1 MPRAVIIIVVAA
13 VVALALL
20 SRAMTYTV
28 RFTENAVLTTFGK
41 AGEDAIKKDA
51 GLYFKWP
58 DPIQSVTK
66 YDTRARFLQAMSE
79 TQQTADNR
87 QLIVESFATWR
98 VEDPY
103 KFFQRF
109 SNAGD
114 RPSDHYAKAEE
125 TLRVSL
131 RSAIGEISK
140 YRMDELF
147 TTAAK
152 ASKLPELEGKVLAV
166 LQSASQ
172 SAGGA
177 GGIADYGIKVLSVGI
192 NRIELPADTT
202 SAMFASMKADRDR
215 LVKELESKG
224 SSEAQT
230 ITSTADSNARKILQ
244 FAEAYAADIR
254 QQGDREAQQFVA
266 QMNEAPELAVFLKE
280 IDFIKQSL
288 SKRMTWI
295 VDTTMPG
302 FELLAPS
309 ALRKAK
315 AGEVPGIRALM
326 GKPAATATSKVRSPE
341 SSAEPVAEESTGG
354 NR

>member
-1 MPRAVIIIVVAA
+1 MPRAAIIIVVAS

-20 SRAMTYTV
+20 SRAMTFTV

-58 DPIQSVTK
+58 DPIQSVIK
-66 YDTRARFLQAMSE
+66 YDTRARFLQALSE

-87 QLIVESFATWR
+87 QLIVESFCTWR
-98 VEDPY
+98 VEDPF
-103 KFFQRF
+103 KFFRNF
-109 SNAGD
+109 SSAGD
-114 RPSDHYAKAEE
+114 RSADHYAKAEE

-147 TTAAK
+147 TTASK
-152 ASKLPELEGKVLAV
+152 ASKLPDLESKVLGV
-166 LQSASQ
+166 LQA
-172 SAGGA
+172 AAPGG
-177 GGIADYGIKVLSVGI
+177 GSVADYGVKVLSVGI

-202 SAMFASMKADRDR
+202 SAVFTSMKADRDR
-215 LVKELESKG
+215 LVKELESRG
-224 SSEAQT
+224 ASEAQT
-230 ITSTADSNARKILQ
+230 ITSTAESNAKKILQ

-254 QQGDREAQQFVA
+254 QQGDREAERYIA
-266 QMNEAPELAVFLKE
+266 QMSEAPDLAVFLKE

-302 FELLAPS
+302 FELMAPS

-315 AGEVPGIRALM
+315 AGEIPGIKALM
-326 GKPAATATSKVRSPE
+326 GGTTGAPARIGSAEEPAAT
-341 SSAEPVAEESTGG
+341 GG
-354 NR
+354 SH

>member
-1 MPRAVIIIVVAA
+1 MPRAAIIIVVAA

-41 AGEDAIKKDA
+41 AGENAIKKDA

-66 YDTRARFLQAMSE
+66 YDTRARFLKALSQ

-87 QLIVESFATWR
+87 QLIVESFCTWR

-147 TTAAK
+147 TTASK
-152 ASKLPELEGKVLAV
+152 VSKLSELEGKVLGV
-166 LQSASQ
+166 LQSATQ
-172 SAGGA
+172 GG
-177 GGIADYGIKVLSVGI
+177 GSTADYGIKVLSVGI

-202 SAMFASMKADRDR
+202 SAVFASMKADRDR

-230 ITSTADSNARKILQ
+230 ITSTADSNAKKILQ

-254 QQGDREAQQFVA
+254 QQGDREAQASIA
-266 QMNEAPELAVFLKE
+266 QMSEAPELAVFLKE
-280 IDFIKQSL
+280 IDFLKQSL

-302 FELLAPS
+302 FELMAPN
-309 ALRKAK
+309 ALRKGK
-315 AGEVPGIRALM
+315 VGQVPGVKALM
-326 GKPAATATSKVRSPE
+326 GGAAADAAIRVNSPE
-341 SSAEPVAEESTGG
+341 EAAVMAEPAGG
-354 NR
+354 RR